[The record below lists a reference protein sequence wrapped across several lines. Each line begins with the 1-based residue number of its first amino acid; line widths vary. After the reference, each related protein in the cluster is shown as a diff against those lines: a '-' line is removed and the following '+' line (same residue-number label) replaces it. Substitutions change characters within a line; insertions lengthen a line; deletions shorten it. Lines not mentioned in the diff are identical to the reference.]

1 MTSRKLIPLAALAV
15 AVIGFAAQ
23 APSALNP
30 PGSLG
35 TKCGVFPRPGDDV
48 AADAPSLDDQR
59 AWNQDISEAPLDPRS
74 DQIIDAINGD
84 GGDTL
89 HPDFGSPREYGIP
102 YDVVGKRAKKVK
114 VKFTAYGDEADHGKY
129 RVPLNAPV
137 EGGANADG
145 DRHVVVYDKKRCKI
159 YELYR
164 GFPRRSKHRWDADVG
179 VIWDTRSAGLRP
191 EGFTSAD
198 AAGLS
203 VFAGLI
209 RFDEVKDGEID
220 HAIRVTFDTTRDA
233 WVHPASHCAGSTASA
248 NAPPMGMRFRMK
260 SRLRHLG
267 LHRSGA
273 GDRRGDEA
281 LRLLQRRQRLELV
294 LPGQLRPAL
303 GRRQPQPAQGDSG
316 LGVRGGALAG
326 GRPRLLRNQGVKRR
340 FRG

>member
-1 MTSRKLIPLAALAV
+1 MVSRARIAIPLLVAAALAALVGPAS
-15 AVIGFAAQ
+15 
-23 APSALNP
+23 SALP
-30 PGSLG
+30 PPASLG

-59 AWNQDISEAPLDPRS
+59 AWNQDISRAPLDPRS

-114 VKFTAYGDEADHGKY
+114 VKFTAYGDEADHGRY

-137 EGGANADG
+137 EGGANSDG
-145 DRHVVVYDKKRCKI
+145 DRHVLVYDKKRCKI

-233 WVHPASHCAGSTASA
+233 WIHPASHCAGSTQSA
-248 NAPPMGMRFRMK
+248 NAPPMGMRFRLK
-260 SRLRHLG
+260 SG
-267 LHRSGA
+267 YDISGISGQA
-273 GDRRGDEA
+273 RVIAEA
-281 LRLLQRRQRLELV
+281 LKRYGFFNADNGSNWFFQGSSDPRWDDDNLNQLKEI
-294 LPGQLRPAL
+294 PGSAFEV
-303 GRRQPQPAQGDSG
+303 
-316 LGVRGGALAG
+316 VRSQAD
-326 GRPRLLRNQGVKRR
+326 VHVC
-340 FRG
+340 

>member
-209 RFDEVKDGEID
+209 RFNEVKDGEID

-260 SRLRHLG
+260 SGYDISGFTGQARVIAEAMKRYGFFNADNGSNWYFQGSSDPRWDDDNLNQLKEIPG
-267 LHRSGA
+267 SAFEVVRSQA
-273 GDRRGDEA
+273 D
-281 LRLLQRRQRLELV
+281 V
-294 LPGQLRPAL
+294 H
-303 GRRQPQPAQGDSG
+303 
-316 LGVRGGALAG
+316 VC
-326 GRPRLLRNQGVKRR
+326 
-340 FRG
+340 